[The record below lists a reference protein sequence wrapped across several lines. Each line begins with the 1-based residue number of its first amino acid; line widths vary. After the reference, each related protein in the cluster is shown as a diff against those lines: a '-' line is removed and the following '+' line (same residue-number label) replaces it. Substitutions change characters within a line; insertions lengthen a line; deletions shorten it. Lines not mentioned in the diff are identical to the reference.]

1 MLIIREP
8 LSDCESA
15 FGSSDDEELSCVE
28 TTGGSLDC
36 GELSGVEMTGGS
48 ADCAELSDGTAADSD
63 DTGAA
68 EVLSGGALTVDEV
81 ADELIADEIDAD
93 DDVETG
99 ALSCPDDSTSD
110 ELPALSENPE
120 TLSST
125 KASPTDGIKFFPT
138 KTTTAMPINIKTA
151 VINPLRKPLSF
162 IPRHPKKC
170 HFMYYNILS
179 PKKQI

>member
-8 LSDCESA
+8 LSDCEST
-15 FGSSDDEELSCVE
+15 FGSSDDEELSDSE

-36 GELSGVEMTGGS
+36 GELSGAETTGGS
-48 ADCAELSDGTAADSD
+48 LDCDELSGGTAADSD
-63 DTGAA
+63 DTDDA
-68 EVLSGGALTVDEV
+68 EALSGGALIIDEEV
-81 ADELIADEIDAD
+81 DELITDEIDAD

-99 ALSCPDDSTSD
+99 ALSCPDDPTTD

-125 KASPTDGIKFFPT
+125 KASPTDGITFFPT

-162 IPRHPKKC
+162 ILRHPKKC
-170 HFMYYNILS
+170 HFMYYSTLS

>member
-8 LSDCESA
+8 LSACESE
-15 FGSSDDEELSCVE
+15 FGSSDDEELSGTE
-28 TTGGSLDC
+28 TTGGLLDC
-36 GELSGVEMTGGS
+36 NELSGREMTGGS
-48 ADCAELSDGTAADSD
+48 ADCAELSGGTAVDSD

-68 EVLSGGALTVDEV
+68 EALSGGALIV
-81 ADELIADEIDAD
+81 DELITDEIDVG

-99 ALSCPDDSTSD
+99 ALSCHDDSTID
-110 ELPALSENPE
+110 ELSALSENPE

-125 KASPTDGIKFFPT
+125 KASPTDGITFFPT

-162 IPRHPKKC
+162 ILRHPKKC
-170 HFMYYNILS
+170 HFMYYSTLS
-179 PKKQI
+179 HKKQI